1 MAIIRKKDMR
11 KMEAKDLDKKMAEMR
26 LELAKQK
33 ASVKIGA
40 TVTSPGRIREMRKT
54 IARGLTIK
62 NQRAVKGI
70 KENEGEGTKGAA
82 KPPSED
88 RLPTK

>member
-1 MAIIRKKDMR
+1 MAIIRKKDIR
-11 KMEAKDLDKKMAEMR
+11 KLEDKELEKKLGEMR

-40 TVTSPGRIREMRKT
+40 TVTSPGRVREIRKT

-62 NQRAVKGI
+62 
-70 KENEGEGTKGAA
+70 KERSA
-82 KPPSED
+82 KEQ
-88 RLPTK
+88 